1 MPQRPGGVTA
11 IAVIEFIGA
20 GLLVCLGILLAVGSS
35 LAGVL
40 LGNARHQLGGGVLA
54 AVGIGVAVI
63 FFCLAGIYIFVAT
76 GMLKLKNWARIVT
89 IVFAGLSFLSGG
101 VLFFVSHGLIFTSLL
116 RVALAG
122 WVIWYL
128 VQPHVKAAFG
138 ASGSA
143 L

>member
-20 GLLVCLGILLAVGSS
+20 GFLVLFGILAALGGS
-35 LAGVL
+35 LAGIFM
-40 LGNARHQLGGGVLA
+40 GNASHRVGGGVIA
-54 AVGIGVAVI
+54 ALGIGVSI
-63 FFCLAGIYIFVAT
+63 LFFCLAGIYIFVAT

-101 VLFFVSHGLIFTSLL
+101 LFFFVSHGLLFTSLF